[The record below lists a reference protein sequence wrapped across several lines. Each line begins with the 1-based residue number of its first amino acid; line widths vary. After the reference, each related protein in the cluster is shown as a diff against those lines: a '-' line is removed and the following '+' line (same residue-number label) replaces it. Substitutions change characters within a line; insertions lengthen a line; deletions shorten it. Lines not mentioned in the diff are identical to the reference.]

1 MLVIMDIIA
10 RRVTEVCVVM
20 TLYGSCCVVLVLMG
34 TFIDNI
40 AHYFDGTIRES
51 LRYENI
57 VSGSTITIILFLS
70 SLKSMKKVFNKI
82 VFINKHPSHIPHS
95 DSWVWLSYY
104 LYLSLSLSL
113 WLPDFHLIIFPK
125 SLMCG
130 YLLKLTIRN
139 HNLKIILK

>member
-1 MLVIMDIIA
+1 MDIIA

-51 LRYENI
+51 LRYKNI
-57 VSGSTITIILFLS
+57 VSGSTNILFLS

-82 VFINKHPSHIPHS
+82 ASRFLIVFIKKQSSHIP
-95 DSWVWLSYY
+95 YQ
-104 LYLSLSLSL
+104 
-113 WLPDFHLIIFPK
+113 
-125 SLMCG
+125 
-130 YLLKLTIRN
+130 
-139 HNLKIILK
+139 